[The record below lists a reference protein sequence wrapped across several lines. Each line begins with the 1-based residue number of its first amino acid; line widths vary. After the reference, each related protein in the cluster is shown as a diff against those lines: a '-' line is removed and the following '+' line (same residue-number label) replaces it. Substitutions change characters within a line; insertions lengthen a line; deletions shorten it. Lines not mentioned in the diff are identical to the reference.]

1 MYYSDYGNSVKSNL
15 DVNKTYYIITD
26 TYNSSYASNRLTVV
40 ATLGKNVYARDL
52 VADYVKAGKLA

>member
-1 MYYSDYGNSVKSNL
+1 MVRRS
-15 DVNKTYYIITD
+15 KTIKQ
-26 TYNSSYASNRLTVV
+26 NAPCLRGHSKGVAM